1 MQTLDLALL
10 RTLLAAVESGS
21 FAAAARRVGR
31 SESAVSL
38 QLKRLEEQIGEPVF
52 VRAGKQMTL
61 TGAGA
66 RLVEYARRLLDLND
80 EALAAMSDHSIDG
93 TVTLGVPHDVAETW
107 LPAVMAGF
115 RRSHPSATLK
125 VIEGRSAVLLS
136 RLADHQLDLAVV
148 FSAGTPANALW
159 SANLPMVWIG
169 RNDFNLKK
177 NEPLQLA
184 AFDPP
189 CFFRAAAIASLEGA
203 DIDWSIGHASNT
215 LPDLW
220 SAVNLGLGVAVRT
233 PAAVPPGLAVL
244 ANAAFPTCRLSMC
257 RSAVRRSKQKEL
269 SSTAFEPFW
278 KSVSPCPSK
287 ARRRHWQR
295 WRSPRTYRHARPFAG
310 HPRLSSL

>member
-1 MQTLDLALL
+1 MQTLDLAVM

-38 QLKRLEEQIGEPVF
+38 QLKRLEAQIGEPVF

-61 TGAGA
+61 TGAGV

-80 EALAAMSDHSIDG
+80 EALSATSNNSTDG

-107 LPAVMAGF
+107 LPAVIAGF
-115 RRSHPSATLK
+115 RRSHPSATLE
-125 VIEGRSAVLLS
+125 VIEGRSATLLS
-136 RLADHQLDLAVV
+136 RLADSQIDLAVV
-148 FSAGTPANALW
+148 FSATRTANALW

-169 RNDFNLKK
+169 RNDFSLKK

-189 CFFRAAAIASLEGA
+189 CFFRTAATASLDRA
-203 DIDWSIGHASNT
+203 DIDWSIGYASNT

-244 ANAAFPTCRLSMC
+244 GSQRGLPDLPPFHVPLCGPAIGSRKPVIDRLRAILEEC
-257 RSAVRRSKQKEL
+257 L
-269 SSTAFEPFW
+269 
-278 KSVSPCPSK
+278 SVSVV
-287 ARRRHWQR
+287 AA
-295 WRSPRTYRHARPFAG
+295 T
-310 HPRLSSL
+310 

>member
-1 MQTLDLALL
+1 MQTLDLAVL
-10 RTLLAAVESGS
+10 RTLVAVVESGS

-38 QLKRLEEQIGEPVF
+38 QLKRLEEQIGEAVF
-52 VRAGKQMTL
+52 VRNGKQMTL

-66 RLVEYARRLLDLND
+66 RLVGYARRLLDLND
-80 EALAAMSDHSIDG
+80 EALAVSEKSIDG

-107 LPAVMAGF
+107 LPAVICGF

-125 VIEGRSAVLLS
+125 VIEGRSAILQS
-136 RLADHQLDLAVV
+136 RLADGQIDLAVV
-148 FSAGTPANALW
+148 LSATRPANALW

-169 RNDFNLKK
+169 RSDFHLKK

-203 DIDWSIGHASNT
+203 DIGWSIGHASNT

-220 SAVNLGLGVAVRT
+220 SAVSLGLGVAVRT
-233 PAAVPPGLAVL
+233 PAAVPPGLTVLDGRRGLPDLPPLHVSLCGPPVEFKKPAVDCLRVILEECL
-244 ANAAFPTCRLSMC
+244 AVSIHAA
-257 RSAVRRSKQKEL
+257 A
-269 SSTAFEPFW
+269 
-278 KSVSPCPSK
+278 
-287 ARRRHWQR
+287 
-295 WRSPRTYRHARPFAG
+295 
-310 HPRLSSL
+310 

>member
-61 TGAGA
+61 TGAGT

-80 EALAAMSDHSIDG
+80 EALSAMSDNSIEG

-107 LPAVMAGF
+107 LPAVVAGF

-125 VIEGRSAVLLS
+125 VVEGRSAVLLS
-136 RLADHQLDLAVV
+136 RLADRQIDLAVV
-148 FSAGTPANALW
+148 FSTGTPANALW
-159 SANLPMVWIG
+159 SSNLPMVWIG
-169 RNDFNLKK
+169 RNDFNLKQ

-189 CFFRAAAIASLEGA
+189 CFFRAAAIASLESA
-203 DIDWSIGHASNT
+203 DIDWSIGYASNT

-220 SAVNLGLGVAVRT
+220 SAVNLGLGIAVRT
-233 PAAVPPGLAVL
+233 PAAVPPGLIVLDSQRGLPELPPFHVSLCGPQIETKTAVIDRLRVILEECL
-244 ANAAFPTCRLSMC
+244 AM
-257 RSAVRRSKQKEL
+257 
-269 SSTAFEPFW
+269 
-278 KSVSPCPSK
+278 SVHG
-287 ARRRHWQR
+287 A
-295 WRSPRTYRHARPFAG
+295 T
-310 HPRLSSL
+310 

>member
-21 FAAAARRVGR
+21 FASAARRVRR

-80 EALAAMSDHSIDG
+80 EALSAVSDNSIGG

-115 RRSHPSATLK
+115 RRSHPTATLK
-125 VIEGRSAVLLS
+125 VVEGRSAVLLS
-136 RLADHQLDLAVV
+136 RLADHQIDLAVV
-148 FSAGTPANALW
+148 FSATRPADALW
-159 SANLPMVWIG
+159 SSNLPMVWIG
-169 RNDFNLKK
+169 RNDFNLRK

-189 CFFRAAAIASLEGA
+189 CFFRAAAIASLESA
-203 DIDWSIGHASNT
+203 DIDWSIGYASNT

-233 PAAVPPGLAVL
+233 PAAVPPGLTVL
-244 ANAAFPTCRLSMC
+244 DTQRGLPDLPPFHVSLCGPQIETK
-257 RSAVRRSKQKEL
+257 SAVVDRLRVILEDCL
-269 SSTAFEPFW
+269 AM
-278 KSVSPCPSK
+278 SVHG
-287 ARRRHWQR
+287 A
-295 WRSPRTYRHARPFAG
+295 T
-310 HPRLSSL
+310 

>member
-1 MQTLDLALL
+1 MQTLDLAVL

-52 VRAGKQMTL
+52 VRTGKRMTL

-80 EALAAMSDHSIDG
+80 EALSATSDNTIDG
-93 TVTLGVPHDVAETW
+93 TATLGVPHDVAETW
-107 LPAVMAGF
+107 LPAVIAGF
-115 RRSHPSATLK
+115 RRSHPSANLE
-125 VIEGRSAVLLS
+125 VIEGKSAVLLT
-136 RLADHQLDLAVV
+136 RLADDQIDLAVV
-148 FSAGTPANALW
+148 FSATRPGNALW
-159 SANLPMVWIG
+159 SCNLPMVWIG
-169 RNDFNLKK
+169 RNDFKLKK

-189 CFFRAAAIASLEGA
+189 CFFRAAAIASLERA

-215 LPDLW
+215 LADLW

-233 PAAVPPGLAVL
+233 PAAVPPGLTVLDSQRGLPDLPPFHVSLCGPPIVSKRPIIDCLRAILEECLAVSVH
-244 ANAAFPTCRLSMC
+244 AAT
-257 RSAVRRSKQKEL
+257 
-269 SSTAFEPFW
+269 
-278 KSVSPCPSK
+278 
-287 ARRRHWQR
+287 
-295 WRSPRTYRHARPFAG
+295 
-310 HPRLSSL
+310 

>member
-21 FAAAARRVGR
+21 FASAARRVGR

-80 EALAAMSDHSIDG
+80 EALSAVSDNSIGG

-115 RRSHPSATLK
+115 RRSHPTATLK
-125 VIEGRSAVLLS
+125 VVEGRSAVLLS
-136 RLADHQLDLAVV
+136 RLADHQIDLAVV
-148 FSAGTPANALW
+148 FSATRPADALW
-159 SANLPMVWIG
+159 SSNLPMVWIG
-169 RNDFNLKK
+169 RNDFNLRK

-189 CFFRAAAIASLEGA
+189 CFFRAAAIASLESA
-203 DIDWSIGHASNT
+203 DIDWSIGYASNT

-233 PAAVPPGLAVL
+233 PAAVPPGLTVL
-244 ANAAFPTCRLSMC
+244 DSQRGLPDLPPFHVSLCGPQIETK
-257 RSAVRRSKQKEL
+257 SAVVDRLRVILEDCL
-269 SSTAFEPFW
+269 AM
-278 KSVSPCPSK
+278 SVHG
-287 ARRRHWQR
+287 A
-295 WRSPRTYRHARPFAG
+295 T
-310 HPRLSSL
+310 